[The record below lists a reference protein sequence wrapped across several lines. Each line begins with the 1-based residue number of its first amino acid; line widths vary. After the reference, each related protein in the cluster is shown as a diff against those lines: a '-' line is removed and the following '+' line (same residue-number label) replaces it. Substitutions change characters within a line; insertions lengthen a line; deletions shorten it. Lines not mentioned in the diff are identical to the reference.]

1 MTSTSSGRHGP
12 PVDDRVALTLA
23 AVVLLVAGCTGGGA
37 SGGGASGAGT
47 TARVSPRTAS
57 PSATGGAPGT
67 TGTGGR
73 TGTAAVTTTLPVMPT
88 PSASSPAGVD
98 ASAIHTV
105 ADLPAAFGCTPAVAP
120 ITLPASADTPEG
132 RICVSRI
139 AGNEALFLF
148 HHATPEERL
157 AALTAASRLAKYV
170 HAGPNWVAGGSVDPR
185 MGGVGGEVYR

>member
-1 MTSTSSGRHGP
+1 VTSTSSGRHGP
-12 PVDDRVALTLA
+12 PVDDRAALALA
-23 AVVLLVAGCTGGGA
+23 AVVLLVAGCTGGAA

-47 TARVSPRTAS
+47 TARVSART
-57 PSATGGAPGT
+57 PS
-67 TGTGGR
+67 
-73 TGTAAVTTTLPVMPT
+73 

-120 ITLPASADTPEG
+120 ITLPASADAPEG
-132 RICVSRI
+132 RVCVSRI

-148 HHATPEERL
+148 HHATPEEKL

-185 MGGVGGEVYR
+185 MGGVGGEVYRWAQ